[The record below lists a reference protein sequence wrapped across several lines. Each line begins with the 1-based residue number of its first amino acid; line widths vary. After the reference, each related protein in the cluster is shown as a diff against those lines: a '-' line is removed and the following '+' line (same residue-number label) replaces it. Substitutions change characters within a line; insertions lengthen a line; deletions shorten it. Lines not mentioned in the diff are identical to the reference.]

1 MLGVG
6 GGKIGFYW
14 PKSRL
19 TARFEAEFVGDIAEK
34 KLNFKSEKSTV
45 KFICY
50 L

>member
-1 MLGVG
+1 MG

-19 TARFEAEFVGDIAEK
+19 TARFEAEFVGAEK

-45 KFICY
+45 KLICY